1 MRLIG
6 FQICDG
12 AGGSSATVTGQWAR
26 YGGAWR
32 TVCASRNRR
41 RLSAAALAVLSM
53 FSCSYGDREDKEE
66 DAKAK
71 RAEAVLPPRGLR
83 PPADR
88 HVTGGETVKVTR
100 TLS

>member
-1 MRLIG
+1 M
-6 FQICDG
+6 
-12 AGGSSATVTGQWAR
+12 GQWSR

-66 DAKAK
+66 DAKAR
-71 RAEAVLPPRGLR
+71 RAEVVLPPGDFRL
-83 PPADR
+83 PAER
-88 HVTGGETVKVTR
+88 HVPGGNTVEVAL